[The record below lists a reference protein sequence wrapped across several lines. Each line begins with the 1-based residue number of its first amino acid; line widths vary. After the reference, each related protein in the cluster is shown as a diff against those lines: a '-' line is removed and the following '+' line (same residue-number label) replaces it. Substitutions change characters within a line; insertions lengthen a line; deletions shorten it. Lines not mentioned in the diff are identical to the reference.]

1 MLIVPHSAR
10 ALEAVLRSRPAERG
24 TCIRANREQLSRMID
39 GNLFTWWSTAGAQ
52 RGGEWFTADL
62 EQVFEIAGITLGM
75 GGGATA
81 FPRELAV
88 DVSLDG
94 AQWAEAWRGET
105 AAQTIA
111 AAIDDPIGVTVSLP
125 FAAQRARHVRL
136 RQLGQSIQPWVVAEF
151 RVVGAPP
158 Q

>member
-1 MLIVPHSAR
+1 MV
-10 ALEAVLRSRPAERG
+10 
-24 TCIRANREQLSRMID
+24 D
-39 GNLFTWWSTAGAQ
+39 GNLFTWWSTPGEQ
-52 RGGEWFTADL
+52 HGGESFTADL
-62 EQVFEIAGITLGM
+62 EQVFLIAGITLGM

-94 AQWAEAWRGET
+94 PEWIEAWRGET
-105 AAQTIA
+105 AAETIA
-111 AAIDDPIGVTVSLP
+111 AAIDDPTGATVSFP

-151 RVVGAPP
+151 RVVGAHP